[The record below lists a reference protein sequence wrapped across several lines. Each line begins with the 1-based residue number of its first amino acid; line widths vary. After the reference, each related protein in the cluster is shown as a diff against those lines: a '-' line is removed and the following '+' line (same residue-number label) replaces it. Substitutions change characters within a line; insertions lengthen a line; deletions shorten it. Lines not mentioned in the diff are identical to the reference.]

1 MVADILGGCIVIRMN
16 TDMLE
21 KWADK
26 KLVKFD
32 KEKQQACHL
41 RRKSHR
47 QWYTLGLTFCKAAL

>member
-1 MVADILGGCIVIRMN
+1 
-16 TDMLE
+16 MLE

-32 KEKQQACHL
+32 KGKQQACHL